1 MSRFINE
8 GGRDVTDETLALF
21 RKVIG
26 GKNNMDLRKAAT
38 ISIASGLT
46 AYDLEA
52 PSKNLYPV
60 LTPLRN
66 RIPRKTRGAGAGEAA
81 L

>member
-1 MSRFINE
+1 MTRLINQD
-8 GGRDVTDETLALF
+8 GLDVTKQTIEAF

-26 GKNNMDLRKAAT
+26 GGTDLRKAAT
-38 ISIASGLT
+38 IQISTGLT

-60 LTPLRN
+60 N
-66 RIPRKTRGAGAGEAA
+66 A
-81 L
+81 